1 MNLIIQTILGNQT
14 ELTQQGRLNGQSRD
28 SVTLKWYEADRRI
41 LRTTTASSTSF
52 DLARCNEGGVFG
64 PDCRARY
71 QHC

>member
-41 LRTTTASSTSF
+41 LRTTTQGGRDIAF
-52 DLARCNEGGVFG
+52 KLLKEGQ
-64 PDCRARY
+64 RLRHALRTLTE
-71 QHC
+71 